1 MAEII
6 LDCPACK
13 QPIQADEAWAGQQI
27 ECPLCRAPMIV
38 PESAGS
44 HPGAAPGQM
53 KLSGGGTQP
62 SRSAAGGA
70 ASRTFLKKSAKQQR
84 PVAKYAVIGAVV
96 VALLASGWFAW
107 PYLRP
112 HLPFLNKAEEE
123 TAPAP
128 AVGASRTAE
137 PNAPGT
143 EGATPPPVQ
152 EMPMTAPT
160 HTLDVHAAKIS
171 EGKVNG
177 SIGGASFV
185 PDTIRFDKAGGANVY
200 VLDLRQG
207 AGATPDRGMRVYL
220 RLNPSESPTGRTW
233 TVSQDLKGTPISQV
247 VKVWKPNPKYAAQ
260 EKSFNAGFALKLEFG
275 QLTESNTISGK
286 IYAALPDKE
295 QTVVA
300 GSFHANSTLGAPGTA
315 APPPVAPAPQAD
327 MNPEFQKRYG
337 IQR

>member
-1 MAEII
+1 MAEIV

-27 ECPLCRAPMIV
+27 ECPLCRAPMMV
-38 PESAGS
+38 PESTGR
-44 HPGAAPGQM
+44 HVGATPGQM
-53 KLSGGGTQP
+53 RLSAGGTQP
-62 SRSAAGGA
+62 ARSASGGA
-70 ASRTFLKKSAKQQR
+70 TARTFQKKSAKQQS

-96 VALLASGWFAW
+96 VVLLASGWFAW

-112 HLPFLNKAEEE
+112 HLPFLNQAGEESATAQAEVASKA
-123 TAPAP
+123 
-128 AVGASRTAE
+128 AE

-143 EGATPPPVQ
+143 EGAAPPPVK

-160 HTLDVHAAKIS
+160 HTLDVHTAKIS

-185 PDTIRFDKAGGANVY
+185 PDTIRFDKGGGVGVY

-207 AGATPDRGMRVYL
+207 VGATPDRGLRVYL
-220 RLNPSESPTGRTW
+220 RLNPTESPTGRTW

-260 EKSFNAGFALKLEFG
+260 EKSFNTGFALKLEFG

-300 GSFHANSTLGAPGTA
+300 GIFNANSTLGASGTA
-315 APPPVAPAPQAD
+315 TPPPVAPTPQAD
-327 MNPEFQKRYG
+327 MSPEFQRRYG